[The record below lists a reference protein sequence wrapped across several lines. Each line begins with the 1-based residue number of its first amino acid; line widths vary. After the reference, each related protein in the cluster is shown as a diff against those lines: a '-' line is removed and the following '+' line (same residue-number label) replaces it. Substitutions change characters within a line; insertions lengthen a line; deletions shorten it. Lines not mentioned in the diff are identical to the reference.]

1 MLDMASAYAII
12 ANGGVRVDPTPVL
25 TITNSKGEVIVDNTT
40 PDTSLSRRIASRS
53 SRPRSPMRPP
63 RS

>member
-40 PDTSLSRRIASRS
+40 PDTSLSKTHSEQVI
-53 SRPRSPMRPP
+53 SPEVAMRPP